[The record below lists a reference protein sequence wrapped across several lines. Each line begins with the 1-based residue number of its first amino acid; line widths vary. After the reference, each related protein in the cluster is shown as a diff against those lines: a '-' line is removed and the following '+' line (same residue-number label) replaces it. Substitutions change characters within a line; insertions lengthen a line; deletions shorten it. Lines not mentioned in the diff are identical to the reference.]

1 MNLSSHPIASLF
13 YVAKITVR
21 RLIEVFVLRMGVEY
35 MMLVAMETVERWLP
49 WRYRDV
55 IIILTAN
62 LSLELQRHAG
72 LP

>member
-1 MNLSSHPIASLF
+1 M
-13 YVAKITVR
+13 ITVH

-35 MMLVAMETVERWLP
+35 MMLVAMETVVNS
-49 WRYRDV
+49 RDV

-62 LSLELQRHAG
+62 LSLELQRRAG

>member
-1 MNLSSHPIASLF
+1 M
-13 YVAKITVR
+13 ITVR

-35 MMLVAMETVERWLP
+35 MMLVAMETVDRLP

-55 IIILTAN
+55 IVILTAN
-62 LSLELQRHAG
+62 LSLELQRRAG